1 MNIYNCTECGK
12 FAGSVVKNGNEVA
25 HLCMECANDE
35 IAELDTKIT
44 RLRSQ
49 RTALREALKD
59 LVDYCDLQLRTVYDG
74 AVDEI
79 RERLQSV
86 LDATKEPV

>member
-49 RTALREALKD
+49 RTALREALAEAGCV
-59 LVDYCDLQLRTVYDG
+59 LEVYAINHSVIDKID
-74 AVDEI
+74 A
-79 RERLQSV
+79 V